1 MAIVTGTVEG
11 FNTKFG
17 KYSVLVNG
25 TWYGTKEEWAKVKP
39 VNGDVVEF
47 DDGGAKYTKNMR
59 VVTSGGSAAPS
70 GGGSAPAKPSGGYSR
85 GSFPIGLEDGQRS
98 IIRQNALTNAREL
111 VSKTVGLEFDP
122 SATVELIIDIARE
135 FEAYTAGDIE
145 RYEAEAKKEEMADAF
160 SAE

>member
-1 MAIVTGTVEG
+1 MATVTGTVEG

-39 VNGDVVEF
+39 VKGDVVEF
-47 DDGGAKYTKNMR
+47 DDGGAKYTKNMKI
-59 VVTSGGSAAPS
+59 VTAGGGSAPS
-70 GGGSAPAKPSGGYSR
+70 GGGAAKSGGGYSR
-85 GSFPIGLEDGQRS
+85 GTFPIGLEDGQRS

-111 VSKTVGLEFDP
+111 VSKTVGESFDP
-122 SATVELIIDIARE
+122 TATVELIIDIARE